1 MDNLADFKKFVQS
14 RPELSEAVKNQEY
27 TWQGIYEM
35 YALYGTDHAIWQDF
49 KGKSVNSAGGGLDIA
64 SLLNLVRN
72 LDLDALASALSG
84 LEKVLGIVLSVMD
97 TKEEAPSSQPLGS
110 ISRYDD

>member
-1 MDNLADFKKFVQS
+1 MENLADFKKFVQS

-35 YALYGTDHAIWQDF
+35 YALYGPDHAIWQDF
-49 KGKSVNSAGGGLDIA
+49 KGKSVSSAGGGLDIA

-84 LEKVLGIVLSVMD
+84 LEESAWHRAKRHGYEGGSAV
-97 TKEEAPSSQPLGS
+97 QPAAGEHLAL
-110 ISRYDD
+110 

>member
-1 MDNLADFKKFVQS
+1 MENLADFKKFVQS

-35 YALYGTDHAIWQDF
+35 YALYGPDHAIWQDF
-49 KGKSVNSAGGGLDIA
+49 KGKSVSSAGGGLDIA

-84 LEKVLGIVLSVMD
+84 LSLIHSEMCIRDSFKVCLDSFLVW
-97 TKEEAPSSQPLGS
+97 TNN
-110 ISRYDD
+110 